1 MAIRRVQMT
10 KTGRLTIPADVRKEM
25 GLTEESL
32 LEIEVDR
39 ENDVIHLRPK
49 ATIPRE
55 DVWAYTARHR
65 DLVKKAAED
74 VKAGRVHRLSEEDLK
89 RIAD

>member
-1 MAIRRVQMT
+1 MT

-49 ATIPRE
+49 ATIPR
-55 DVWAYTARHR
+55 
-65 DLVKKAAED
+65 
-74 VKAGRVHRLSEEDLK
+74 
-89 RIAD
+89 